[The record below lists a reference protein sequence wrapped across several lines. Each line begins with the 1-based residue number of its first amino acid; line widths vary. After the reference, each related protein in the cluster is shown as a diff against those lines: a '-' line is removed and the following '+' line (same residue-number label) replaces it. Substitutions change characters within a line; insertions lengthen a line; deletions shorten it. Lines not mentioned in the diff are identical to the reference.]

1 MKPTSNAQRRNF
13 LLAAGLALLA
23 AFDAF
28 VAAGPALGLSALAAW
43 RVAS

>member
-1 MKPTSNAQRRNF
+1 MRRRLGVVA